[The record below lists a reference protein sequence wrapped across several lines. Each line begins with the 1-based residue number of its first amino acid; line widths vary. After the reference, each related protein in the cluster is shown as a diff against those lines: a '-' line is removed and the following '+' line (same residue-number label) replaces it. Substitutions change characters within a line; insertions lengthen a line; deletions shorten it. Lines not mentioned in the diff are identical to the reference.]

1 MPTPILG
8 ISILFFTEGPSS
20 FPLPSLFRS
29 LWGRSK
35 ATAPLTHHRFLIP
48 RFAACFFLGFLVSAW
63 FLAGMTSLAVPPA
76 SDAGFFRGGGDDSDS
91 DYVEKDPAGRYVRY
105 SEILGKGAFKTVYK
119 AFDEVEG
126 IEVAWNQVRIDD
138 VLQSPEDLEK
148 LYVEVHL
155 LKMLKHE
162 NILKFYDSWV
172 DDKKK
177 TINMITELFTSGS
190 LRQYRKK
197 HKNVDVKAI
206 KNWARQILQ
215 GLVYL
220 HSHNPPV
227 VHRDLKCDNIF
238 VNGNHG
244 EVKIGDLGLATVM
257 QQPTARS
264 VIGTPEFMAPELYEE
279 NYNELVDVYSFGM
292 CMLEMVT
299 CEYPY
304 SECINAAQIYKK
316 VTSGVKP
323 ASLSKVSDP
332 QIREFIQKCLALASE
347 RLSAKELLT
356 DAFLQTENRKE
367 LTRDPLSLP
376 NLSPRSLNLSGPLS
390 MDVDTDYKQLSLS
403 TCGRSNKESLHCP
416 VLEFQRMN
424 NYNEFR
430 LKGMKNEDNTVSLTL
445 RIADSAGRVRN
456 IHFLFYLDSDTAL
469 SVAAEMVEHLEL
481 ADHDVTFIAEF
492 IDYLIMRL
500 PPGWKPSSSHMLDG
514 VAVPRVSSVHGKDK
528 VSEGSLLGSML
539 TSVPAD
545 LVNKQDDGLIL
556 HAGLQD
562 GRLEGNGGASYYS
575 IGRTDYDNGYYSS
588 QHLAN
593 LGDQESGASV
603 ASEMLVHKHDE
614 AAEFVDCTMDGFGN
628 DSSEYT
634 SEEFGDSHYEDCKLS
649 ENDSGAGDSF
659 QMNDF
664 PRNSTSSFPDLGG
677 ASNVLSLTSSCS
689 SFSFAEKGMD
699 LELKLELDA
708 IEAQYQHW
716 FLELSRM
723 REEALEATKKRWTA
737 KKKLTT
743 H

>member
-8 ISILFFTEGPSS
+8 IGILLFTGGPPSVPSS
-20 FPLPSLFRS
+20 SLFPS
-29 LWGRSK
+29 SWGRST
-35 ATAPLTHHRFLIP
+35 ATACLTHRRFLIP
-48 RFAACFFLGFLVSAW
+48 RFAACFSLGFLVSAW
-63 FLAGMTSLAVPPA
+63 LLAGMSSLSVRPA
-76 SDAGFFRGGGDDSDS
+76 NETGLLRGGGDNPDSDS

-119 AFDEVEG
+119 AFDEVDG
-126 IEVAWNQVRIDD
+126 VEVAWNQVRIDD

-148 LYVEVHL
+148 LYLEVHL
-155 LKMLKHE
+155 LKLLKHE

-197 HKNVDVKAI
+197 HKNVDMKAI

-220 HSHNPPV
+220 HSHNPPII
-227 VHRDLKCDNIF
+227 HRDLKCDNIF

-323 ASLSKVSDP
+323 SSLTKVSDA
-332 QIREFIQKCLALASE
+332 QIREFIQKCLVPARD

-367 LTRDPLSLP
+367 LIRDPLSLP

-390 MDVDTDYKQLSLS
+390 MDVDPDYKQLSLS
-403 TCGRSNKESLHCP
+403 TCGRSNKETPHCP
-416 VLEFQRMN
+416 VLEFQRIN
-424 NYNEFR
+424 NNNEFR

-469 SVAAEMVEHLEL
+469 SVAAEMVEQLEL

-492 IDYLIMRL
+492 IDFLIMRL
-500 PPGWKPSSSHMLDG
+500 LPGWKPSSCYMSDG
-514 VAVPRVSSVHGKDK
+514 VVVPRISSLFGKDK
-528 VSEGSLLGSML
+528 VSE
-539 TSVPAD
+539 D
-545 LVNKQDDGLIL
+545 
-556 HAGLQD
+556 AGLED
-562 GRLEGNGGASYYS
+562 GRLQDDDGNSYDS
-575 IGRTDYDNGYYSS
+575 IGRTIYHNDFYSS
-588 QHLAN
+588 RHLAN
-593 LGDQESGASV
+593 LGDQDSGASV
-603 ASEMLVHKHDE
+603 ASEILVHKHDE
-614 AAEFVDCTMDGFGN
+614 AAEFVDCIMDGIFNG
-628 DSSEYT
+628 SSGYA
-634 SEEFGDSHYEDCKLS
+634 SDDFVDSHYEDCKLS
-649 ENDSGAGDSF
+649 ENDSRAGDRF
-659 QMNDF
+659 QMNNF
-664 PRNSTSSFPDLGG
+664 SGNSRSSFPDLSGI
-677 ASNVLSLTSSCS
+677 SNVMSLTSSCS
-689 SFSFAEKGMD
+689 SLSFAEKGMD
-699 LELKLELDA
+699 LELKLDLDA
-708 IEAQYQHW
+708 IEAQYRHW

-723 REEALEATKKRWTA
+723 REEALEATKKRWMM
-737 KKKLTT
+737 KKKLAIQ
-743 H
+743 

>member
-1 MPTPILG
+1 MPTPILEIG
-8 ISILFFTEGPSS
+8 ILLFTKGPPSILLQP
-20 FPLPSLFRS
+20 LFRS
-29 LWGRSK
+29 SWGRST
-35 ATAPLTHHRFLIP
+35 ATGCLSRCRLSIP
-48 RFAACFFLGFLVSAW
+48 RFTACFFLGFLVSVW
-63 FLAGMTSLAVPPA
+63 FLARMNSFAVLPA
-76 SDAGFFRGGGDDSDS
+76 SDASSLKDGSDDSDS

-126 IEVAWNQVRIDD
+126 IEVAWNQVKIDD

-155 LKMLKHE
+155 LKMSKHE

-197 HKNVDVKAI
+197 HKNVDMKAI

-215 GLVYL
+215 GLAYL
-220 HSHNPPV
+220 HSQNPPII
-227 VHRDLKCDNIF
+227 HRDLKCDNIF

-332 QIREFIQKCLALASE
+332 QIREFIQKCLVPASD

-356 DAFLQTENRKE
+356 DAFLQTENPKE
-367 LTRDPLSLP
+367 LIRDPLSLP

-390 MDVDTDYKQLSLS
+390 MDVDTDYKLLSLS
-403 TCGRSNKESLHCP
+403 TCSRSNKENLHCP
-416 VLEFQRMN
+416 VLEFQRTN
-424 NYNEFR
+424 NNNEFR

-456 IHFLFYLDSDTAL
+456 IHFLFYLESDTAL

-492 IDYLIMRL
+492 IDFLIIRL
-500 PPGWKPSSSHMLDG
+500 LPGWKPSSNYMSHG
-514 VAVPRVSSVHGKDK
+514 VGVPGISSVHGKDK
-528 VSEGSLLGSML
+528 VSE
-539 TSVPAD
+539 D
-545 LVNKQDDGLIL
+545 
-556 HAGLQD
+556 AGLPD
-562 GRLEGNGGASYYS
+562 VRLQGIQGDSYDS
-575 IGRTDYDNGYYSS
+575 IGRTIYDNGFYSS

-593 LGDQESGASV
+593 LGDQDSGASV
-603 ASEMLVHKHDE
+603 ASEILEHKHDE
-614 AAEFVDCTMDGFGN
+614 AAEFVDCTMDGVCN
-628 DSSEYT
+628 DSSGYA
-634 SEEFGDSHYEDCKLS
+634 SEDFGDSHYEDCRPS
-649 ENDSGAGDSF
+649 ENDIRAGDCF
-659 QMNDF
+659 QMNNF
-664 PRNSTSSFPDLGG
+664 LRNSTSSFADLSGI
-677 ASNVLSLTSSCS
+677 SNVMSLTSSCS
-689 SFSFAEKGMD
+689 SLSFAEKDMH

-723 REEALEATKKRWTA
+723 REEALEATKKRWVT
-737 KKKLTT
+737 KRKLTI

>member
-8 ISILFFTEGPSS
+8 IGILLFTKGPPSILLQP
-20 FPLPSLFRS
+20 LFRS
-29 LWGRSK
+29 SWGRST
-35 ATAPLTHHRFLIP
+35 ATGCLSRCRLSIP
-48 RFAACFFLGFLVSAW
+48 RFTACFFLGFLVSVW
-63 FLAGMTSLAVPPA
+63 FLARMNSFAVLPA
-76 SDAGFFRGGGDDSDS
+76 SDASSLKDGSDDSDS

-126 IEVAWNQVRIDD
+126 IEVAWNQVKIDD

-155 LKMLKHE
+155 LKMSKHE

-197 HKNVDVKAI
+197 HKNVDMKAI

-215 GLVYL
+215 GLAYL
-220 HSHNPPV
+220 HSQNPPII
-227 VHRDLKCDNIF
+227 HRDLKCDNIF

-332 QIREFIQKCLALASE
+332 QIREFIQKCLVPASD

-356 DAFLQTENRKE
+356 DAFLQTENPKE
-367 LTRDPLSLP
+367 LIRDPLSLP

-390 MDVDTDYKQLSLS
+390 MDVDTDYKLLSLS
-403 TCGRSNKESLHCP
+403 TCSRSNKENLHCP
-416 VLEFQRMN
+416 VLEFQRTN
-424 NYNEFR
+424 NNNEFR

-456 IHFLFYLDSDTAL
+456 IHFLFYLESDTAL

-492 IDYLIMRL
+492 IDFLIIRL
-500 PPGWKPSSSHMLDG
+500 LPGWKPSSNFMSHG
-514 VAVPRVSSVHGKDK
+514 VGVPGISSVHGKDK
-528 VSEGSLLGSML
+528 VSE
-539 TSVPAD
+539 D
-545 LVNKQDDGLIL
+545 
-556 HAGLQD
+556 AGLPD
-562 GRLEGNGGASYYS
+562 VRLQGIQGDSYDS
-575 IGRTDYDNGYYSS
+575 IGRTIYDNGFYSS

-593 LGDQESGASV
+593 LGDQDSGASV
-603 ASEMLVHKHDE
+603 ASEILEHKHDE
-614 AAEFVDCTMDGFGN
+614 AAEFVDCTMDGLCN
-628 DSSEYT
+628 DSSGYA
-634 SEEFGDSHYEDCKLS
+634 SEDFGDSHYEDCRPS
-649 ENDSGAGDSF
+649 ENDIRAGDCF
-659 QMNDF
+659 QMNNF
-664 PRNSTSSFPDLGG
+664 LRNSTSSFADLSGI
-677 ASNVLSLTSSCS
+677 SNVMSLTSSCS
-689 SFSFAEKGMD
+689 SLSFAEKDMD

-723 REEALEATKKRWTA
+723 REEALEATKKRWVT
-737 KKKLTT
+737 KRKLTI